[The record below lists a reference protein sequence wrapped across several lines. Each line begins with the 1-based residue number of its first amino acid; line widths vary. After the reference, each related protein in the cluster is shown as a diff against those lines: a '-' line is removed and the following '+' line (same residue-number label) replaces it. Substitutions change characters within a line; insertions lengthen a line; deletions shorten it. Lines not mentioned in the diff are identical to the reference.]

1 MKVKERSLIVDI
13 VEQSRTGEELSKS
26 LVTHGLVKKNFDKKV
41 KKLIAQ
47 RRHLLDRL
55 K

>member
-1 MKVKERSLIVDI
+1 MKVKKRPLLGDI
-13 VEQSRTGEELSKS
+13 VEQSRTGKELSTS
-26 LVTHGLVKKNFDKKV
+26 LVKYGFVKKNFDMKV

-47 RRHLLDRL
+47 RRNLLDKL